1 MVECWVVVP
10 RGAGS
15 TPVSP
20 VFSEESRSS
29 TVERRSVKPSVT
41 GSIPVETLSFW

>member
-20 VFSEESRSS
+20 VLFFS
-29 TVERRSVKPSVT
+29 
-41 GSIPVETLSFW
+41 PVAQW